1 MTDQKKICPRCSG
14 NGFIKLKES
23 VEKPVDIVVQCP
35 MCNSQGE
42 VYDKEFDDYFDSH
55 VELKSLLKH

>member
-14 NGFIKLKES
+14 NGFIKLKKS

-42 VYDKEFDDYFDSH
+42 VHDKEFDDYFDSY
-55 VELKSLLKH
+55 VELKSMLKH